1 MSERSL
7 KNSNWEHCQN
17 RNRGQLG
24 EERFD
29 LAQMT
34 SISFVMSTIWRR
46 MEGTMSR
53 RTRSLLL
60 VPLLTPPA
68 ESAVVVPQTGFSGS
82 ADGRLLVA
90 DEQMC
95 CWSSRTNLSWTFST
109 WKKLKLKKF
118 SAFNEIFSLS

>member
-1 MSERSL
+1 MYPVQRDI
-7 KNSNWEHCQN
+7 KKYKSNRLVGN
-17 RNRGQLG
+17 IVRNRGQLG
-24 EERFD
+24 EEWFD

-60 VPLLTPPA
+60 VPQLTPA
-68 ESAVVVPQTGFSGS
+68 ESAVVGAQTGFSGS
-82 ADGRLLVA
+82 ADGRLLE
-90 DEQMC
+90 EQMC

-109 WKKLKLKKF
+109 W
-118 SAFNEIFSLS
+118 E